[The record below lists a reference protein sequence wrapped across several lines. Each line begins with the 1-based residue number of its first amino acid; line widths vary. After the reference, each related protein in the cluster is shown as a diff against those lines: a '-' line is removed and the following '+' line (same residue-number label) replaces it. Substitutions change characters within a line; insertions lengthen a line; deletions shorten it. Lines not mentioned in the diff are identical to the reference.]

1 MYLLILHSN
10 LLVTPDKTTIIGV
23 IIMEYET
30 GKFKRDTT
38 NRNGKPTNT
47 VRVTGLSVNSIFKD
61 NEDLII
67 FSKKDFTQLENQ
79 LKSNKETIQELE
91 TQVSTKDKTITD
103 LKNEIEN
110 LKNTAPE
117 PITSQKYYNELIQA
131 KDEINNLNKT
141 ISNRNGLLLSTQ
153 DKLNEML
160 DNITTEFSTEISN
173 ANKEIVDQLK
183 DKTDI
188 LKENITVLIDYV
200 RDLENLQDNHNT
212 KVDSSKW
219 YKRAFSKDTF
229 KLEIDTGKL
238 KDLDSKLNEINQYC
252 INYRDIIKPVEIPA
266 SRISE
271 IKLNAKSNKFNIKE
285 LFIDTS
291 DLDENDNITITPEA
305 VNNGNDN

>member
-1 MYLLILHSN
+1 MDIN
-10 LLVTPDKTTIIGV
+10 
-23 IIMEYET
+23 YET
-30 GKFKRDTT
+30 GKFKRDTI
-38 NRNGKPTNT
+38 NRNGKETNT
-47 VRVTGLSVNSIFKD
+47 VRVTGLSVNSMFED
-61 NEDLII
+61 NEELII
-67 FSKKDFTQLENQ
+67 FSKKDFTQLDTQ
-79 LKSNKETIQELE
+79 LNSNEETIQDLE

-110 LKNTAPE
+110 LKNTDTE

-131 KDEINNLNKT
+131 KDEKANLLT
-141 ISNRNGLLLSTQ
+141 AISNRNGLLLGTQ

-160 DNITTEFSTEISN
+160 DDITTSFSTEISN
-173 ANKEIVDQLK
+173 ANEEIVDNLK
-183 DKTDI
+183 AKTDT

-200 RDLENLQDNHNT
+200 RDLENLQENHNT
-212 KVDSSKW
+212 KVDSSSW

-252 INYRDIIKPVEIPA
+252 INYKDIVKPVEIPA

-285 LFIDTS
+285 LYIDTS

>member
-1 MYLLILHSN
+1 
-10 LLVTPDKTTIIGV
+10 
-23 IIMEYET
+23 MEYET

-67 FSKKDFTQLENQ
+67 MSKAEFTKFENQVNNSTQIIEDLENQ
-79 LKSNKETIQELE
+79 LREANTKIDTLENVKQEPLP
-91 TQVSTKDKTITD
+91 
-103 LKNEIEN
+103 EN
-110 LKNTAPE
+110 PKYTNMIFELQEEKNTLLN
-117 PITSQKYYNELIQA
+117 T
-131 KDEINNLNKT
+131 IN
-141 ISNRNGLLLSTQ
+141 NRNGLLLGTQ

-160 DNITTEFSTEISN
+160 DDITNSFSTEISK
-173 ANKEIVDQLK
+173 ANKEIVDNLK
-183 DKTDI
+183 AKTDT

-212 KVDSSKW
+212 KVDSSSW

-252 INYRDIIKPVEIPA
+252 INYKDIVKPVEIPA

-285 LFIDTS
+285 LYIDTS